1 MSGALLIMCAMKSLI
16 PSPIDVTGSIPAA
29 VAHTLNGTPTQA
41 SKAQGDGQSGYV
53 RVQLEQRTRAWR
65 DWRTQGLGAS
75 DAACVLDESPFKS
88 AAGLLE
94 EKLAVRVTDISNAE
108 IELGI
113 TLEPEAR
120 LQYCRELG
128 VEVEPVCVQS
138 IQYPWLR
145 ASLDGL
151 SADGRRVVEIKCGRG
166 AYWRT
171 VNTGRPPA
179 YYVPQL
185 QHILAITGLPSIDFV
200 CYFPGLKTICLKVD
214 RDEVYIERLIAAEK
228 EFWGPIEALRR
239 ERLSAGISERAA

>member
-1 MSGALLIMCAMKSLI
+1 MSGSPVIMCAMKSFI
-16 PSPIDVTGSIPAA
+16 PFPTDVSGSLQAA
-29 VAHTLNGTPTQA
+29 AARSHNRVGTKTK
-41 SKAQGDGQSGYV
+41 KAEGVGQRGYL
-53 RVQLEQRTRAWR
+53 RVELEQRTRAWR

-94 EKLAVRVTDISNAE
+94 EKMAVRVKDVSSPE
-108 IELGI
+108 IALGI
-113 TLEPEAR
+113 ELEPEAR
-120 LQYCRELG
+120 LEYCRESG

-151 SADGRRVVEIKCGRG
+151 SADGWRVVEIKCGEG

-171 VNTGRPPA
+171 ANTGRPPS

-200 CYFPGLKTICLKVD
+200 CYFPPLKTICLTIE
-214 RDEVYIERLIAAEK
+214 RDEAYIEKLVQTEA
-228 EFWGPIEALRR
+228 EFWRLLEFLRSGPRDLPK
-239 ERLSAGISERAA
+239 AA